1 MVGGWWLL
9 TIIKKI
15 CAMQLTWL
23 DSNYWVM
30 EIAGKR
36 ILLDPWLVG
45 SLVFAN
51 QSWFFQG
58 EKPIK
63 HPIPENID
71 LILLSQGLEDHA
83 HSPTLKVLDRNIPV
97 VGSPSA
103 AKVCK
108 SLGYVNVHS
117 LEHGK
122 SFVLDGQI
130 EIKAVP
136 GAPIGPT
143 LVENGYI
150 LRNLNTPESLYYE
163 PHGFHS
169 PSLKEEEAIEIIITP
184 IVSLNLPLI
193 GPFIQGQKSA
203 LEVCKLLKPEF
214 ILPTTTGG
222 NTEYQGLLSRFLSE
236 EGTIE
241 DFRSLL
247 SQNNLDIKVIKPQ
260 PGEPIEIKHGEK

>member
-1 MVGGWWLL
+1 
-9 TIIKKI
+9 
-15 CAMQLTWL
+15 MQLTWL
-23 DSNYWVM
+23 DSNSWLIEM
-30 EIAGKR
+30 AEKR

-51 QSWFFQG
+51 QSWFFKG
-58 EKPIK
+58 EKLTK

-83 HSPTLKVLDRNIPV
+83 HPPTLKVLDRNISV
-97 VGSPSA
+97 VGSPGA
-103 AKVCK
+103 ALVCK
-108 SLGYVNVHS
+108 NLGYVNIYA

-122 SFVLDGQI
+122 SFILDGQI

-150 LRNLNTPESLYYE
+150 LRNLNRRESLYYE

-184 IVSLNLPLI
+184 LVGLNLPLI
-193 GPFIQGQKSA
+193 GPFIKGQKSA
-203 LEVCKLLKPEF
+203 LELCKLLKPEF

-222 NTEYQGLLSRFLSE
+222 STEYQGLLSRFLSE
-236 EGTIE
+236 EGTID

-247 SQNNLDIKVIKPQ
+247 SQNNLDIKVINPQ
-260 PGEPIEIKHGEK
+260 PGEPIEIKFSEK